1 MRKRSV
7 YTAVFFFFLLELF
20 LPLVITN
27 YWALRIVMFANIFVI
42 FAITSDILFGYT
54 GLVTF
59 GQSLFF
65 GGAGYVAGLLSLNFG
80 LPLFLCMG
88 AGCAAA
94 LILGFLIGY
103 ICLRLKGPY
112 LGVVTLI
119 CPLVV
124 MTILHL
130 SPTYLGGDNG
140 IAGFAQ
146 LAGGSLHSQF
156 YIVLLVTLA
165 SLLITLKLA
174 RGNFGLIL
182 KTVREDETGAE
193 AAGIN
198 TTRYKVLAFAYSGV
212 FGGLAGTLYVHI
224 MGSVAPTTLSPHYA
238 MFPLLMIYLGGASS
252 VVGPAIGAYV
262 ITYLDLYLLAF
273 PYLRVII
280 YALIIITVLRFLP
293 GGLMAIPGEVRRSRL
308 WRSSRSPA
316 SPRISVD

>member
-1 MRKRSV
+1 MKKNSV
-7 YTAVFFFFLLELF
+7 YIAVILFFLVELF
-20 LPLVITN
+20 FPLLITN
-27 YWALRIVMFANIFVI
+27 YWNLRIIMFANIFVI
-42 FAITSDILFGYT
+42 YAISSDLLFGYA

-80 LPLFLCMG
+80 LPLIACIA
-88 AGCAAA
+88 AGCVVAF
-94 LILGFLIGY
+94 LLGLLIGY

-119 CPLVV
+119 CPLVL

-146 LAGGSLHSQF
+146 LAGGSLRAQF
-156 YIVLLVTLA
+156 YIVLVVTLV
-165 SLLITLKLA
+165 SILITLKLS
-174 RGNFGLIL
+174 RGNLGLIL
-182 KTVREDETGAE
+182 KALREDEAGAE
-193 AAGIN
+193 AAGLN
-198 TTRYKVLAFAYSGV
+198 TTKYKVIAFAYSGV
-212 FGGLAGTLYVHI
+212 FGGLAGALYVHI

-238 MFPLLMIYLGGASS
+238 MFPIMMIYLGGASS
-252 VVGPAIGAYV
+252 IVGPAIGAYV

-280 YALIIITVLRFLP
+280 YAAIIIIVLRFLP
-293 GGLMAIPGEVRRSRL
+293 GGLMAIPEGIRRLRK
-308 WRSSRSPA
+308 WPSSKSQG
-316 SPRISVD
+316 SLKISEG